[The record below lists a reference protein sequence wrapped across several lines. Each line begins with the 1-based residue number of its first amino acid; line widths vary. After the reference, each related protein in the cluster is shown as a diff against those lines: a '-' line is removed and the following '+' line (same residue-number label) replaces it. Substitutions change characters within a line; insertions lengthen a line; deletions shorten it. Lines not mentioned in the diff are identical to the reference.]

1 MFTNSIGKIRENEE
15 VEQDSKK
22 VEAFDLTR
30 KLKKIYKS
38 ESPLD
43 GKTQITLFFIEFEL
57 IQNPESCSKNY
68 A

>member
-1 MFTNSIGKIRENEE
+1 MFTNSIGRIRENEE

-22 VEAFDLTR
+22 VEAFFDLTR
-30 KLKKIYKS
+30 KKYISLKVPLTARLKS
-38 ESPLD
+38 H
-43 GKTQITLFFIEFEL
+43 FFIEFEL